1 MLAHRGRRA
10 VTQGPRMGH
19 PAGRGGPAARRWE
32 EAMLEFVGEV
42 AVDLA
47 GMFINPDAEPMH
59 PAARAVA
66 LVAACVAI
74 AIGLA
79 SIYAQDGV
87 IAL

>member
-1 MLAHRGRRA
+1 
-10 VTQGPRMGH
+10 
-19 PAGRGGPAARRWE
+19 
-32 EAMLEFVGEV
+32 MLEFVGEV

-47 GMFINPDAEPMH
+47 GMFINPDAEPFH
-59 PAARAVA
+59 PVARAVA
-66 LVAACVAI
+66 LVAACAVI

>member
-1 MLAHRGRRA
+1 
-10 VTQGPRMGH
+10 
-19 PAGRGGPAARRWE
+19 
-32 EAMLEFVGEV
+32 MLEFVGEV

-47 GMFINPDAEPMH
+47 GMRVNPDAEPFH
-59 PAARAVA
+59 PVARAVA
-66 LVAACVAI
+66 LVAACVVI

>member
-1 MLAHRGRRA
+1 
-10 VTQGPRMGH
+10 
-19 PAGRGGPAARRWE
+19 
-32 EAMLEFVGEV
+32 MLEFVGEV

-66 LVAACVAI
+66 LVAACVVI